1 MINEEKVMAIVVK
14 NIKDEDFLQYK
25 EPSMFVGF
33 SRCNFKCGPTLC
45 QNSELARAPDIEIT
59 AEEICDRY
67 GRNPI
72 TKAIVLGGLDPFDT
86 PTQCLELCNKFRKRF
101 SDTIVIYTGYT
112 EKEIEEDEGNLK
124 WLHTNLISLHNVII
138 KYGRYVPGQIAH
150 YDGLLGVNLAND
162 EQYAKYWQ

>member
-1 MINEEKVMAIVVK
+1 MIIVVK

-33 SRCNFKCGPTLC
+33 PRCDFKCGLTLC
-45 QNSELARAPDIEIT
+45 QNSELVRAPDIEIT

-72 TKAIVLGGLDPFDT
+72 TKAIVLGGLDPLNT
-86 PTQCLELCNKFRKRF
+86 PEQCLELCNTFRKLF

-112 EKEIEEDEGNLK
+112 EEEIENDNKLK
-124 WLHTNLISLHNVII
+124 LIHSNLIALHNIII
-138 KYGRYVPGQIAH
+138 KYGRYIPNQSSH
-150 YDGLLGVNLAND
+150 YDAILGIKLASDN
-162 EQYAKYWQ
+162 QYAKYWQ